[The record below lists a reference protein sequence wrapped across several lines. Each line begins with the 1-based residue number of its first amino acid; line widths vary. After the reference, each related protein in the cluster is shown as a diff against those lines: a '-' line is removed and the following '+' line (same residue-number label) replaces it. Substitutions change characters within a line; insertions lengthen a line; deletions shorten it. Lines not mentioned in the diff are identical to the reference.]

1 MRSTVIQTPAVRTA
15 IVALGVIAVLFAV
28 RAAAGILAPF
38 LLAIVIA
45 VLVQSTVA
53 WLRGRGLPTWAA
65 LMVVGGTLAVVLVG
79 FGLLVDVTLESLAS
93 DLPRLRQALETQ
105 VKAIEAG
112 LASLGFPQGQ
122 TGTQLQQAAD
132 VSGTFATSI
141 VAEMGSFVSGALLV
155 AFYVIFLLLESTVL
169 PAKLDA
175 AFGAASTVGDRLGRI
190 LASLQSYLVVQTMLS
205 ALVGV
210 LVTVTLWLIGVD
222 YALLWGVLAFLL
234 NYVPNFGPIL
244 AAVPAVVMAFIQFG
258 PSPQVLFTI
267 LAYVAIFIIVGSL
280 LYPRVM
286 GSRVGLSPLV
296 VLVAMI
302 LWGWL
307 LGPVG
312 LILSV
317 PLVAS
322 VKIVADAYPPAR
334 WLAILLGGAPETSN
348 STPGG

>member
-38 LLAIVIA
+38 LLAIVIT

-53 WLRGRGLPTWAA
+53 WLRRRGLPTWVA
-65 LMVVGGTLAVVLVG
+65 LVVVGGTLAIVLVG
-79 FGLLVDVTLESLAS
+79 LTLLIDTGLDNLSS

-105 VKAIEAG
+105 VKAIEAN
-112 LASLGFPQGQ
+112 LASLGLPQVQ
-122 TGTQLQQAAD
+122 AGTRLQQAAD
-132 VSGTFATSI
+132 TSGNIATSI
-141 VAEMGSFVSGALLV
+141 LEEIGSLASSAMLV
-155 AFYVIFLLLESTVL
+155 IFYVLFLLLESTVL
-169 PAKLDA
+169 PAKLEA

-258 PSPQVLFTI
+258 PSPQVVLTM
-267 LAYVAIFIIVGSL
+267 LAYVAIFIIVGSFV
-280 LYPRVM
+280 YPRVM

-334 WLAILLGGAPETSN
+334 WLAILLGGA
-348 STPGG
+348 

>member
-28 RAAAGILAPF
+28 RAAADILAPF

-45 VLVQSTVA
+45 VLVQSTVS
-53 WLRGRGLPTWAA
+53 WLRGRGLPTWTA
-65 LMVVGGTLAVVLVG
+65 LVVVGGMLAVVLVG
-79 FGLLVDVTLESLAS
+79 LALLIDTGLDNLSAE
-93 DLPRLRQALETQ
+93 LPRLRQAMAAQLET
-105 VKAIEAG
+105 VEAG
-112 LASLGFPQGQ
+112 LASLGFPQIQAGAR
-122 TGTQLQQAAD
+122 LQQAANA
-132 VSGTFATSI
+132 SGSIATSLLEEI
-141 VAEMGSFVSGALLV
+141 GSIASSVLLV
-155 AFYVIFLLLESTVL
+155 VFYVLFLLLESTVL
-169 PAKLDA
+169 PSKLET
-175 AFGAASTVGDRLGRI
+175 AFGAASPVSERLGRI
-190 LASLQSYLVVQTMLS
+190 LASVQSYLVVQTALS
-205 ALVGV
+205 ALVGA

-244 AAVPAVVMAFIQFG
+244 AAIPAVVMAFIQFG
-258 PSPQVLFTI
+258 PGTQVLLTI
-267 LAYVAIFIIVGSL
+267 LAYVAIFIVVGSL

-317 PLVAS
+317 PLVAA
-322 VKIVADAYPPAR
+322 VKIVADAYAPAR
-334 WLAILLGGAPETSN
+334 WLAILLGNA
-348 STPGG
+348 

>member
-28 RAAAGILAPF
+28 RAAADILAPF

-45 VLVQSTVA
+45 VLVQSTVS
-53 WLRGRGLPTWAA
+53 WLRGRGLPTWTA
-65 LMVVGGTLAVVLVG
+65 LVVVGGMLAVVLVG
-79 FGLLVDVTLESLAS
+79 LALLIDTGLDNLSAE
-93 DLPRLRQALETQ
+93 LPRLRQAMAAQLET
-105 VKAIEAG
+105 VEAG
-112 LASLGFPQGQ
+112 LASLGFPQIQAGAR
-122 TGTQLQQAAD
+122 LQQAANA
-132 VSGTFATSI
+132 SGSIATSLLEEI
-141 VAEMGSFVSGALLV
+141 GSIASSVLLV
-155 AFYVIFLLLESTVL
+155 VFYVLFLLLESTVL
-169 PAKLDA
+169 PSKLET
-175 AFGAASTVGDRLGRI
+175 AFGAVSPVSERLGRI
-190 LASLQSYLVVQTMLS
+190 LASLQSYLVVQTALS
-205 ALVGV
+205 ALVGA

-244 AAVPAVVMAFIQFG
+244 AAIPAVVMAFIQFG
-258 PSPQVLFTI
+258 PGTQVLLTI
-267 LAYVAIFIIVGSL
+267 LAYVAIFIVVGSL

-317 PLVAS
+317 PLVAA
-322 VKIVADAYPPAR
+322 VKIVADAYAPAR
-334 WLAILLGGAPETSN
+334 WLAILLGNA
-348 STPGG
+348 

>member
-28 RAAAGILAPF
+28 RAAADILAPF

-65 LMVVGGTLAVVLVG
+65 LVVVGGVLAVVLVG
-79 FGLLVDVTLESLAS
+79 FALLIDTGLDNLSAE
-93 DLPRLRQALETQ
+93 LPRLRQAMAAQLET
-105 VKAIEAG
+105 VEAG
-112 LASLGFPQGQ
+112 LASLGFPQIQAGAR
-122 TGTQLQQAAD
+122 LQQAANA
-132 VSGTFATSI
+132 SGSIATSLLEEI
-141 VAEMGSFVSGALLV
+141 GSIASSVLLV
-155 AFYVIFLLLESTVL
+155 VFYVLFLLLESTVL
-169 PAKLDA
+169 PAKLEA
-175 AFGAASTVGDRLGRI
+175 AFGAASPVSERLGRI
-190 LASLQSYLVVQTMLS
+190 LASVQSYLVVQTALS
-205 ALVGV
+205 ALVGA

-244 AAVPAVVMAFIQFG
+244 AAIPAVVMAFIQFG
-258 PSPQVLFTI
+258 PGTQVLLTI
-267 LAYVAIFIIVGSL
+267 LAYVAIFIVVGSL

-317 PLVAS
+317 PLVAA
-322 VKIVADAYPPAR
+322 VKIVADAYAPAR
-334 WLAILLGGAPETSN
+334 WLAILLGNA
-348 STPGG
+348 

>member
-1 MRSTVIQTPAVRTA
+1 MRSTVVQTPAVRTA
-15 IVALGVIAVLFAV
+15 IIAMGVIALLFAV

-65 LMVVGGTLAVVLVG
+65 LVVVGVVLAVVLVG
-79 FGLLVDVTLESLAS
+79 FALLIDTGLENLSS
-93 DLPRLRQALETQ
+93 DLPRLRETLETQ
-105 VKAIEAG
+105 VKALEAG
-112 LASLGFPQGQ
+112 LSSLGMAQGQ
-122 TGTQLQQAAD
+122 VSAWLQQAAD
-132 VSGTFATSI
+132 TSGNIATSI
-141 VAEMGSFVSGALLV
+141 LQEMGSFASSAMLV
-155 AFYVIFLLLESTVL
+155 IFYVLFLLLESTVL
-169 PAKLDA
+169 PAKLEE
-175 AFGAASTVGDRLGRI
+175 AFGVSSSVSERLERI
-190 LASLQSYLVVQTMLS
+190 LASLQSYLVVQTVLS
-205 ALVGV
+205 ALVGA

-244 AAVPAVVMAFIQFG
+244 AAVPAVIMAFIQFG
-258 PSPQVLFTI
+258 PSPQVLLTI
-267 LAYVAIFIIVGSL
+267 LAYVAIFIIVGSFV
-280 LYPRVM
+280 YPRVM

-317 PLVAS
+317 PLVAA

-334 WLAILLGGAPETSN
+334 WLAILLGNA
-348 STPGG
+348 

>member
-1 MRSTVIQTPAVRTA
+1 MHSTVVQTPAVRTA
-15 IVALGVIAVLFAV
+15 IVAMGVIAVLFAV
-28 RAAAGILAPF
+28 RTAAGILAPF

-65 LMVVGGTLAVVLVG
+65 LVVVGGVLAVVIIG
-79 FGLLVDVTLESLAS
+79 FALLIDTGLDNLAS
-93 DLPRLRQALETQ
+93 DLPRLRETLGTRVNAL
-105 VKAIEAG
+105 EAG
-112 LASLGFPQGQ
+112 LSSLGIAQGQ
-122 TGTQLQQAAD
+122 VGARLQQAAD
-132 VSGTFATSI
+132 ASGNIATAI
-141 VAEMGSFVSGALLV
+141 LGEIGSFVSSALLV
-155 AFYVIFLLLESTVL
+155 VFYVLFLLLESTVL
-169 PAKLDA
+169 PAKLEE
-175 AFGAASTVGDRLGRI
+175 AFGRASPVGERLGRI
-190 LASLQSYLVVQTMLS
+190 LASLQSYLVVQTVLS
-205 ALVGV
+205 ALVGA

-258 PSPQVLFTI
+258 PGPQVLLTI
-267 LAYVAIFIIVGSL
+267 LAYVAIFIIVGSF

-317 PLVAS
+317 PLVAA
-322 VKIVADAYPPAR
+322 VKIVADAYAPAR
-334 WLAILLGGAPETSN
+334 WLAILLGNA
-348 STPGG
+348 